1 MQHLRKAVYLSVI
14 FILPRIISSSSVD
27 RLNYDPTNKKQSYHV
42 RREEK
47 HCGISKAKM
56 MGRYSSVHETNRSW
70 LYGHVNDKINDWQ
83 ELHIKWQYLH
93 HLHNP
98 QRLGG
103 VRGNVIHTIE
113 PSLLSVNITG
123 GESLHELT
131 SYLRGISLM
140 TDYKLYTNFP
150 SELRSWLGEI
160 Y

>member
-1 MQHLRKAVYLSVI
+1 M
-14 FILPRIISSSSVD
+14 
-27 RLNYDPTNKKQSYHV
+27 
-42 RREEK
+42 
-47 HCGISKAKM
+47 
-56 MGRYSSVHETNRSW
+56 
-70 LYGHVNDKINDWQ
+70 
-83 ELHIKWQYLH
+83 IKWQYLH

>member
-1 MQHLRKAVYLSVI
+1 MNHADTPI
-14 FILPRIISSSSVD
+14 
-27 RLNYDPTNKKQSYHV
+27 NK
-42 RREEK
+42 
-47 HCGISKAKM
+47 
-56 MGRYSSVHETNRSW
+56 
-70 LYGHVNDKINDWQ
+70 L
-83 ELHIKWQYLH
+83 
-93 HLHNP
+93 HLHTFGAPEIADSLFYESLGTLSPRLRHFLSDPNRFHRYVT
-98 QRLGG
+98 QSGKTTDMVASITSNSLNRRGVKRLGG